1 MVDGKKREFWE
12 IIFIYVYGHSNIN
25 VHLLFYSY
33 ILIKVI

>member
-25 VHLLFYSY
+25 VIFCSTHVYLL
-33 ILIKVI
+33 K